1 MGLPRWNSGKEA
13 LASSGDAGD
22 VSSTPGSGRSSG
34 EGNGNPLQYY
44 CLENSM
50 DSGTWCVIVH
60 GVAESDITKHAC
72 MHVSDTFISFVYS
85 IRYVSNYFSQ
95 NGQLIQFSSVQF
107 SRSVMSDSLW
117 PRESQ
122 SCMDVRVGL
131 WRKLS
136 AKQLMLLNC
145 GVGQLITSTIFLS
158 K

>member
-1 MGLPRWNSGKEA
+1 MTLIFYIFDTISSPQAYECLNVFSTFYLIISWGFPGGTVVKES

-34 EGNGNPLQYY
+34 EGNGNPLQYS

-72 MHVSDTFISFVYS
+72 MHASDTFISFVYS

-95 NGQLIQFSSVQF
+95 NGQLIQFSSVQ
-107 SRSVMSDSLW
+107 SL
-117 PRESQ
+117 SH
-122 SCMDVRVGL
+122 VRLFVTL
-131 WRKLS
+131 
-136 AKQLMLLNC
+136 
-145 GVGQLITSTIFLS
+145 
-158 K
+158 